1 VHARRANGLIVDPLA
16 VDIVKQGGGVQHAHV
31 GEAKPPAE
39 LPSEEEEEV
48 ELVDWDDDDDDDDVA
63 PPSGASL
70 APSPGESSAAE
81 VLAAPG
87 CGDAVASARLR
98 SIVVQPAVSL

>member
-1 VHARRANGLIVDPLA
+1 
-16 VDIVKQGGGVQHAHV
+16 
-31 GEAKPPAE
+31 
-39 LPSEEEEEV
+39 
-48 ELVDWDDDDDDDDVA
+48 
-63 PPSGASL
+63 
-70 APSPGESSAAE
+70 